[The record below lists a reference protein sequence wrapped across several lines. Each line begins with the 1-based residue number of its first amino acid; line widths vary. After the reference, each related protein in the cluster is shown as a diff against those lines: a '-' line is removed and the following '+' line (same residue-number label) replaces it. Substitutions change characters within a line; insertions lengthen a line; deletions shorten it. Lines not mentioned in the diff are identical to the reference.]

1 MTPLQL
7 TEEYLLAHDLRE
19 ASQKTYRSA
28 ARALI
33 RHFGPAVSVQEIT
46 HRNILEWRREVLEQ
60 GLSKRSW
67 NTYSS
72 HLRTIWGH
80 AIESELLTHTQVNPF
95 NKTGVIPPKRPSK
108 TVALD
113 AIQNARAWLKVQES
127 SEHCTGERAQI
138 TPAWFWRCVFE
149 TFYDTGIR
157 LNALLCIRKCDVQWD
172 NRIIVVR
179 GETEKTHREFSIPI
193 TDGMAPHIHRLLNEA
208 ETAGIKSTDQLFN
221 VNRFSPHYSRQ
232 EMNSDQVEAM
242 YRKLTEKVGVRMT
255 PHRFRHTLASDL
267 MKQPKR
273 NIHVAKSLL
282 NHSNIQTTMSY
293 IEVDLD
299 QMQAVLDERRQAHDA
314 LRHRHKIDYSRS
326 PQAAAPVPPSRSEQP
341 SAARPPSSH
350 AKQPSATRAAR
361 PAARARAPE
370 SARPATRLS
379 LPPPVISEM
388 PCHGAE
394 SWASP
399 SPERFEQTVVMGLM
413 AQYMARSASAVMAA
427 ARPEQGRSPRW
438 ESASQSGMT

>member
-7 TEEYLLAHDLRE
+7 TEEYLLAHDLRQ
-19 ASQKTYRSA
+19 ASQKTYRAA

-33 RHFGPAVSVQEIT
+33 RHFGPAVSVHEIT
-46 HRNILEWRREVLEQ
+46 HRGILEWRREVLEQ

-108 TVALD
+108 TVALE
-113 AIQNARAWLKVQES
+113 AIQNARAWLKVLES

-193 TDGMAPHIHRLLNEA
+193 TDGMAPHIHR
-208 ETAGIKSTDQLFN
+208 
-221 VNRFSPHYSRQ
+221 
-232 EMNSDQVEAM
+232 
-242 YRKLTEKVGVRMT
+242 
-255 PHRFRHTLASDL
+255 
-267 MKQPKR
+267 
-273 NIHVAKSLL
+273 
-282 NHSNIQTTMSY
+282 
-293 IEVDLD
+293 
-299 QMQAVLDERRQAHDA
+299 
-314 LRHRHKIDYSRS
+314 
-326 PQAAAPVPPSRSEQP
+326 
-341 SAARPPSSH
+341 
-350 AKQPSATRAAR
+350 
-361 PAARARAPE
+361 
-370 SARPATRLS
+370 
-379 LPPPVISEM
+379 
-388 PCHGAE
+388 
-394 SWASP
+394 
-399 SPERFEQTVVMGLM
+399 
-413 AQYMARSASAVMAA
+413 
-427 ARPEQGRSPRW
+427 
-438 ESASQSGMT
+438 

>member
-1 MTPLQL
+1 
-7 TEEYLLAHDLRE
+7 
-19 ASQKTYRSA
+19 
-28 ARALI
+28 
-33 RHFGPAVSVQEIT
+33 
-46 HRNILEWRREVLEQ
+46 
-60 GLSKRSW
+60 
-67 NTYSS
+67 
-72 HLRTIWGH
+72 
-80 AIESELLTHTQVNPF
+80 
-95 NKTGVIPPKRPSK
+95 
-108 TVALD
+108 
-113 AIQNARAWLKVQES
+113 
-127 SEHCTGERAQI
+127 
-138 TPAWFWRCVFE
+138 
-149 TFYDTGIR
+149 
-157 LNALLCIRKCDVQWD
+157 
-172 NRIIVVR
+172 R

-193 TDGMAPHIHRLLNEA
+193 TDGMAPHIHRLLNKAEA
-208 ETAGIKSTDQLFN
+208 AGIKGKDQLFN

>member
-7 TEEYLLAHDLRE
+7 TEEYLLAHDLRQ
-19 ASQKTYRSA
+19 ASQKTYRAA

-33 RHFGPAVSVQEIT
+33 RHFGPAVSVHEIT
-46 HRNILEWRREVLEQ
+46 HRGILEWRREVLEQ

-108 TVALD
+108 TVALE
-113 AIQNARAWLKVQES
+113 AIQNARAWLKVLES

-255 PHRFRHTLASDL
+255 PHRFRHTLATDL
-267 MKQPKR
+267 MKAPER
-273 NIHVAKSLL
+273 NIHLTKCLL

-293 IEVDLD
+293 IEADYD
-299 QMQAVLDERRQAHDA
+299 HMRAVLHARSLAQGA
-314 LRHRHKIDYSRS
+314 LENVRKVDYSGS
-326 PQAAAPVPPSRSEQP
+326 PQASAKPKPCGQPLARMGEVPPPEARTEPAEPREHIPGTGIQGGPTVREEALPQP
-341 SAARPPSSH
+341 PDTFDQSVLF
-350 AKQPSATRAAR
+350 T
-361 PAARARAPE
+361 
-370 SARPATRLS
+370 
-379 LPPPVISEM
+379 
-388 PCHGAE
+388 
-394 SWASP
+394 
-399 SPERFEQTVVMGLM
+399 LM
-413 AQYMARSASAVMAA
+413 AQHLSNRAASASAAPAA
-427 ARPEQGRSPRW
+427 TSGSGGWGSTARS
-438 ESASQSGMT
+438 SLA